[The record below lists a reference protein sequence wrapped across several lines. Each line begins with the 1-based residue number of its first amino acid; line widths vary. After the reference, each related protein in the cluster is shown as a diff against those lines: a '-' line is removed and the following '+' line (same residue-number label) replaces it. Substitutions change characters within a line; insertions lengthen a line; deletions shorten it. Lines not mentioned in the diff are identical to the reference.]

1 MSLGGTLGG
10 LLKARAK
17 QQGRLAFGL
26 TATMAGFRIYRRLTA
41 TASKPVIRFAVKPDE
56 VYEIRGVRRGR

>member
-1 MSLGGTLGG
+1 MNLGATVGG

-17 QQGRLAFGL
+17 RQGRVAFGL
-26 TATMAGFRIYRRLTA
+26 TVTMTVFRIYRRLTHRS
-41 TASKPVIRFAVKPDE
+41 TKPVIRFAVKPDE